1 MYATA
6 VLMSLQPRM
15 TDDMKN
21 DKISLIKLI
30 TSMLIFGT
38 VGIVRRGMALPSGFV
53 AMCRGFIGC
62 AVILLFMLFTRK
74 KLDLSAIKKNALPLL
89 LSGIFIGINW
99 IFLFESFRYTT
110 VAIATLCYYMAPVFV
125 ILLSPIVIGE
135 KVSPSKIVT
144 VIIAVFGMALVC
156 EPWGGGFSGE
166 ALIGIVFALLAAVF
180 YASVTVT
187 NKKLRDISSLDR
199 TVAQLFVA
207 SAAVFPYTLLAETTT
222 AEMFDPTS
230 IILLLTLGALHT
242 GFAYLFFFSSIEKLS
257 AVTVSLFSYI
267 DPISAVLLSLCLLGE
282 PMTLVSAIGAV
293 IIIAAMI
300 ASEFDFSK
308 RRK

>member
-1 MYATA
+1 
-6 VLMSLQPRM
+6 
-15 TDDMKN
+15 
-21 DKISLIKLI
+21 
-30 TSMLIFGT
+30 MLIFGT

-53 AMCRGFIGC
+53 AMSRGFIGC
-62 AVILLFMLFTRK
+62 AVILLFMLFTKK
-74 KLDLSAIKKNALPLL
+74 KLDVSAIKKNVVPLL

-135 KVSPSKIVT
+135 RVAPAKIVT
-144 VIIAVFGMALVC
+144 VVVAVFGMALVC

-166 ALIGIVFALLAAVF
+166 ALIGLVLALLAAVF
-180 YASVTVT
+180 YAAVTVT

-207 SAAVFPYTLLAETTT
+207 SAAVLPYTLLAETTT

-230 IILLLTLGALHT
+230 IILLITLGALHT

-282 PMTLVSAIGAV
+282 PMTAVAAVGAV

-300 ASEFDFSK
+300 ASEFDFTK